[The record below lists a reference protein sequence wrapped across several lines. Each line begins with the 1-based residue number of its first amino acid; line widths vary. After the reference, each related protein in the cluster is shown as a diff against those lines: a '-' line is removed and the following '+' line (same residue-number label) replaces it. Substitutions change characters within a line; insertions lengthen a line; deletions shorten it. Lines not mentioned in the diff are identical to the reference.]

1 MWYLEKNTGWLE
13 WDFNLLW
20 CAVLPIQDL
29 LNILTSDLEVI
40 AVSDCRFK
48 ENPYGVGE
56 PIWQKNRPDT
66 WVESSEFSDN

>member
-20 CAVLPIQDL
+20 CGVLPIQDL

-40 AVSDCRFK
+40 AVSDCRLK
-48 ENPYGVGE
+48 KNPYRVGE
-56 PIWQKNRPDT
+56 PI
-66 WVESSEFSDN
+66 